1 VNAQTAQAKANHAR
15 AEADLDA
22 MTDKVLVELKKQ
34 HNLLKSG
41 IKKIESL
48 ELAVKSAELLVAAT
62 EKSIRG
68 GIRINLNLLDAQQQ
82 LYTAQR
88 DLSQARYDYL
98 LAYLRLQLAAGTLVL
113 DDLRNIASYFRMNS
127 Y

>member
-1 VNAQTAQAKANHAR
+1 MNAQTAQAKANHAR

-41 IKKIESL
+41 VKKIESL

>member
-41 IKKIESL
+41 VKKIESL